1 MEDMHGM
8 STEEF
13 RKAGYALID
22 WICDYREKVKD
33 LPVRSLVKPV
43 GISNLLHST
52 RHESLMNISYL
63 HVSEGI

>member
-43 GISNLLHST
+43 
-52 RHESLMNISYL
+52 
-63 HVSEGI
+63 